1 MKKMASIATLIAIFC
16 GSFST
21 LYAQENMI
29 YKKSPE
35 VLNIQKVK
43 EEARSYIRGEE
54 NYQKKKEQL
63 KKLEEEYERNYGGRM
78 VLFDKTGN
86 EVVKYLYN
94 DEIKIDPVGSLKTL
108 EEQLEELR
116 VMNQDLA
123 TDAFFQLLLQRNKV
137 GIAKTN
143 MELADFGKE
152 ISQLSYELG
161 KVISVNAENSEVTKR
176 GAALGVK
183 EEELA
188 LTREYEDLNKLL
200 GYSPQA
206 RYQLDYDSVIS
217 KMDRGVDI
225 LYVPSNMNEE
235 SLAKLKS
242 LSEQKKQLDRKQE
255 AQDRLEKSWERG
267 KEKEDIEEIINLKEL
282 KETYEK
288 SRKDVK
294 TGLEKSYLDG
304 MSSFLNLDQLKKEL
318 EQQSQEYKNQTL
330 KYNLGKI
337 SKLEYLSAQAK
348 FFSDE
353 KRYLDTVY
361 ALYQEV
367 DRYERLYREK
377 K

>member
-161 KVISVNAENSEVTKR
+161 KVISVNAENSEVAKR
-176 GAALGVK
+176 GAALSVK

-225 LYVPSNMNEE
+225 LYIPSNMNEE

-242 LSEQKKQLDRKQE
+242 LSEQKKILDRKQE
-255 AQDRLEKSWERG
+255 AQDKLGKSWERG

-304 MSSFLNLDQLKKEL
+304 MSSFLNLDQSKKEL
-318 EQQSQEYKNQTL
+318 EQQSQDYKNQTL

-353 KRYLDTVY
+353 KRYLDTIY

>member
-242 LSEQKKQLDRKQE
+242 LSEQKKILDRKQE

-304 MSSFLNLDQLKKEL
+304 MSSFLNLDQSKKEL

>member
-304 MSSFLNLDQLKKEL
+304 MSSFLNLDQSKKEL